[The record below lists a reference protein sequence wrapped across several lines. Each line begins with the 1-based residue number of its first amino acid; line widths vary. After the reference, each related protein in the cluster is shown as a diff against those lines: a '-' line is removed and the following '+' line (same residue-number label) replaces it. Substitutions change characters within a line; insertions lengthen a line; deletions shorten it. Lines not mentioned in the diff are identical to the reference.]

1 MPTFHGQ
8 TFGAGGPDLLRTR
21 AATAGRIQ
29 VWLLPGYT
37 LGASYATLNA
47 AKACAVSLVA
57 ADITTAPGSGSS
69 TVTTIAA
76 KAGALSATVLAAS
89 LPTLHQAIVD
99 TVSSEVHL
107 VGPVPAPTD
116 TVTGTTAAGDLVSG
130 SAYTTS
136 AMTYTLPLPV

>member
-29 VWLLPGYT
+29 VWLLPSYS
-37 LGASYATLNA
+37 LGASYAALNA
-47 AKACAVSLVA
+47 AKAAAANLAA
-57 ADITTAPGSGSS
+57 ADITTAPGGGSS

-76 KAGALSATVLAAS
+76 KAATLSATVLAAS
-89 LPTLHQAIVD
+89 LTTLHQAVVD

-107 VGPVPAPTD
+107 VAAVPAPTD
-116 TVTGTTAAGDLVSG
+116 TSTGTTAAGDLLSG
-130 SAYTTS
+130 SAYTT
-136 AMTYTLPLPV
+136 AALTYTLPLPT